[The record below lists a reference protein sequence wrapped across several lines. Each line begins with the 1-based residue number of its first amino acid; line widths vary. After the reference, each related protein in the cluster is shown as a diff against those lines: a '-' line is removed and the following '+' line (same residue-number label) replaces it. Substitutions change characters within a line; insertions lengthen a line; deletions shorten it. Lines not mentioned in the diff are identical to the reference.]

1 MNDENA
7 YEAVVRML
15 NERGIDRVAELLQP
29 YQNDEDL
36 NLVVGAIKWWDDLP
50 KVGERAVGPG
60 LLVKKIQQGGVEG
73 YKRPGERQSP
83 QGRLTLD
90 DKKRQYVRSHA
101 FVPDGVRRQ
110 QLAVTIA
117 RPADRINMTPDQMI
131 DACVGPQWT
140 ETPPFPMQGP
150 RDVTW
155 EWPDAAEIVQSTR
168 YMMWVHSNYEAGEV
182 TWRADP
188 MVVRRPGESDYD
200 FAIRFW
206 NYEESEE
213 IRENLRKIVLQAREE
228 RAEKA
233 KTPEP
238 EAQEPAGQTEVASA
252 SAEPASVSTVVDAE
266 TQRLDEKWGD
276 EAPW

>member
-155 EWPDAAEIVQSTR
+155 
-168 YMMWVHSNYEAGEV
+168 
-182 TWRADP
+182 RADP